1 MNPTIILIVLCVAL
15 AVHYIGQKQLLASGW
30 KSDDPAP
37 QIKRLMINGSTLL
50 VFAVLALVAARA
62 PFGLFG
68 ILLFIEGAVCF
79 AFARKLSK
87 KAKS

>member
-1 MNPTIILIVLCVAL
+1 MSKETLILFVLALAL
-15 AVHYIGQKQLLASGW
+15 AVHYFGQKQLLASGW
-30 KSDDPAP
+30 KATDPAP

-50 VFAVLALVAARA
+50 VFAVLALIAARP

-87 KAKS
+87 K